1 MLERVSHLVQF
12 TRSSA
17 VVALFALALAV
28 AGAQD
33 QEPILDAS
41 FDVAS
46 FKRNVNAD
54 ANVVWRPQPTGEFT
68 LINIPFTTLLYG
80 AYQLQPYQLVGA
92 PSWVRDERYDILA
105 KLDPKIAGRLQ
116 PDGHPPTWA
125 LALRRLLVE
134 RAQLTF
140 HRETRQL
147 PVYAL
152 VVARPDRKLGPNIRP
167 AQADCDALRLQS
179 EVAAREGKPSPYP
192 PNTSTYVACGLR
204 NASGRITSGGFGFA
218 EFLSALSV
226 QTGRAVLDRTGLS
239 GKWDLHVEYA
249 PAPVPPGVA
258 PDANRPDLFTAL
270 QEQLG
275 LKLEATT
282 GPVQVFVVDRLER
295 PTPD

>member
-1 MLERVSHLVQF
+1 MMVPIASKNPDNTRVNSTTV
-12 TRSSA
+12 A
-17 VVALFALALAV
+17 VIAPA
-28 AGAQD
+28 
-33 QEPILDAS
+33 
-41 FDVAS
+41 
-46 FKRNVNAD
+46 RVN
-54 ANVVWRPQPTGEFT
+54 
-68 LINIPFTTLLYG
+68 
-80 AYQLQPYQLVGA
+80 
-92 PSWVRDERYDILA
+92 
-105 KLDPKIAGRLQ
+105 
-116 PDGHPPTWA
+116 
-125 LALRRLLVE
+125 
-134 RAQLTF
+134 
-140 HRETRQL
+140 
-147 PVYAL
+147 
-152 VVARPDRKLGPNIRP
+152 
-167 AQADCDALRLQS
+167 
-179 EVAAREGKPSPYP
+179 P

>member
-1 MLERVSHLVQF
+1 MVQVTRPSALV
-12 TRSSA
+12 A
-17 VVALFALALAV
+17 ALALSIA
-28 AGAQD
+28 AAAAAQD
-33 QEPILDAS
+33 QDPILDAA
-41 FDVAS
+41 FEVAS
-46 FKRNVNAD
+46 FKRNVSGD

-125 LALRRLLVE
+125 LALRRLLLE
-134 RAQLTF
+134 RARLTF

-147 PVYAL
+147 PIYAL
-152 VVARPDRKLGPNIRP
+152 GVARPDRKLGPNIRP
-167 AQADCDALRLQS
+167 AQTDCDALRLQS

-192 PNTSTYVACGLR
+192 PNTPTYVPCGLR
-204 NASGRITSGGFGFA
+204 SGSGRITSGGFGFA
-218 EFLSALSV
+218 EFLSALSA
-226 QTGRAVLDRTGLS
+226 QTGRAVVDRTGLS

-249 PAPVPPGVA
+249 SAPVALGGA
-258 PDANRPDLFTAL
+258 ADANRPDLFTAL

-275 LKLEATT
+275 LKLESTS
-282 GPVQVFVVDRLER
+282 GPVQVFVIDRLER